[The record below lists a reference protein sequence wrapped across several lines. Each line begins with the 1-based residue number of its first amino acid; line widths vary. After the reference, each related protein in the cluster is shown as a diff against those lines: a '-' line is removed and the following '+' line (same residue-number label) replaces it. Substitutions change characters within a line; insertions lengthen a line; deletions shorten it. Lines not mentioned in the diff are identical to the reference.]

1 MAKRITED
9 QIRDINELYL
19 ELGVKKKVADIVGCS
34 PATVSKYIIEGYVS
48 QKNQEPTPEFDES
61 KIVGPAALLERINS
75 WQEFADA
82 CMLTD
87 EEWAEMREIQKGV
100 MI

>member
-1 MAKRITED
+1 MKITDEIKI
-9 QIRDINELYL
+9 QINELYL

-48 QKNQEPTPEFDES
+48 QKDREPVPEFDES
-61 KIVGPAALLERINS
+61 KITGPAALLDRINS

>member
-1 MAKRITED
+1 MKITDEIKI
-9 QIRDINELYL
+9 QINELYL

-48 QKNQEPTPEFDES
+48 QKDREPAPEFDES
-61 KIVGPAALLERINS
+61 KIVGPAALLDMVNS
-75 WQEFADA
+75 WQEFADS
-82 CMLTD
+82 CMLTA
-87 EEWAEMREIQKGV
+87 EEWAEMKEIQKGV

>member
-1 MAKRITED
+1 MKITDEIKI
-9 QIRDINELYL
+9 QINELYL
-19 ELGVKKKVADIVGCS
+19 ELGVKKRVAEIVGCS
-34 PATVSKYIIEGYVS
+34 PSTVSKYIIEGYVS
-48 QKNQEPTPEFDES
+48 QKDREPVPEFNES
-61 KIVGPAALLERINS
+61 KITGPAALLEKVNS

>member
-1 MAKRITED
+1 MKITDEIKI
-9 QIRDINELYL
+9 QINELYL
-19 ELGVKKKVADIVGCS
+19 ELGVKKKVAEIVGCS

-48 QKNQEPTPEFDES
+48 QKDREPAPEFDES
-61 KIVGPAALLERINS
+61 KITGPAALLDMVNS

-82 CMLTD
+82 CMLTA
-87 EEWAEMREIQKGV
+87 EEWAEMKEIQKGV

>member
-1 MAKRITED
+1 MKITDEIK
-9 QIRDINELYL
+9 IRINELYL
-19 ELGVKKKVADIVGCS
+19 ELGVKKRVAEIIGCS
-34 PATVSKYIIEGYVS
+34 PSTVSKYIIEGYVS
-48 QKNQEPTPEFDES
+48 QKDREPVPEFDES
-61 KIVGPAALLERINS
+61 KITGPAALLEKVNS

-82 CMLTD
+82 CMLTA

>member
-1 MAKRITED
+1 MKITDEIKI
-9 QIRDINELYL
+9 QINELYL
-19 ELGVKKKVADIVGCS
+19 ELGVKKRVAEIVGCS
-34 PATVSKYIIEGYVS
+34 PSTVSKYIIEGYVS
-48 QKNQEPTPEFDES
+48 QKDREPAPEFDES
-61 KIVGPAALLERINS
+61 KIVGPAALLDMVNS

-87 EEWAEMREIQKGV
+87 EEWTEMREIQKGV

>member
-19 ELGVKKKVADIVGCS
+19 ELGVKKRVAEIVGCS
-34 PATVSKYIIEGYVS
+34 PSTVSKYIIEGYVS
-48 QKNQEPTPEFDES
+48 QKDKAELPPFDES
-61 KIVGPAALLERINS
+61 KITGPKKYYN
-75 WQEFADA
+75 WNEFFSD

-87 EEWAEMREIQKGV
+87 EERAEMREIQKEV

>member
-1 MAKRITED
+1 MKITDEIKI
-9 QIRDINELYL
+9 QINELYL

-48 QKNQEPTPEFDES
+48 QKDREPAPEFDES
-61 KIVGPAALLERINS
+61 KIIGPAALLDMVNS

-82 CMLTD
+82 CMLTA
-87 EEWAEMREIQKGV
+87 EEWAEMKEIQKGV

>member
-1 MAKRITED
+1 MKITDEIKI
-9 QIRDINELYL
+9 QINELYL
-19 ELGVKKKVADIVGCS
+19 ELGVKKRVAEIIGCS
-34 PATVSKYIIEGYVS
+34 PSTVSKYIIEGYVS
-48 QKNQEPTPEFDES
+48 QKDREPVPEFDEL
-61 KIVGPAALLERINS
+61 KITGPAALLERINS

-87 EEWAEMREIQKGV
+87 EEWAEMREIQKEV

>member
-1 MAKRITED
+1 MKITDEIKI
-9 QIRDINELYL
+9 QINELYL
-19 ELGVKKKVADIVGCS
+19 ELGVKKRVAEIVGCS
-34 PATVSKYIIEGYVS
+34 PSTVSKYIIEGYVS
-48 QKNQEPTPEFDES
+48 QKDREPVPEFDES
-61 KIVGPAALLERINS
+61 KITGPAALLERINS

-87 EEWAEMREIQKGV
+87 EEWAEMREIQKEV

>member
-1 MAKRITED
+1 MKITDEIKI
-9 QIRDINELYL
+9 QINELYL
-19 ELGVKKKVADIVGCS
+19 ELGVKKKVAEIVGCS

-48 QKNQEPTPEFDES
+48 QKDREPTPEFDES
-61 KIVGPAALLERINS
+61 KIVGPAALLDMVNS

-82 CMLTD
+82 CMLTA
-87 EEWAEMREIQKGV
+87 EEWAEMKEIQKGV

>member
-1 MAKRITED
+1 MKITDEIK
-9 QIRDINELYL
+9 IRINELYL
-19 ELGVKKKVADIVGCS
+19 ELGVKKKVAEIVGCS

-48 QKNQEPTPEFDES
+48 QKNREPAPEFDES
-61 KIVGPAALLERINS
+61 KIVGPAALLDMVNS

-82 CMLTD
+82 CMLTA
-87 EEWAEMREIQKGV
+87 EEWAEMKEIQKGV

>member
-1 MAKRITED
+1 MKITDEIKI
-9 QIRDINELYL
+9 QINELYL
-19 ELGVKKKVADIVGCS
+19 ELGVKKRVAEIIGCS
-34 PATVSKYIIEGYVS
+34 PSTVSKYIIEGYVS
-48 QKNQEPTPEFDES
+48 QKDKEPIPEFDES
-61 KIVGPAALLERINS
+61 KIIGPAALLETINS

-82 CMLTD
+82 CMLSA

>member
-1 MAKRITED
+1 MKITDE
-9 QIRDINELYL
+9 IKIEINELYL
-19 ELGVKKKVADIVGCS
+19 ELGVKKRVAEIIGCS
-34 PATVSKYIIEGYVS
+34 PSTVSKYIIEGYVS
-48 QKNQEPTPEFDES
+48 QKDREPAPEFDES
-61 KIVGPAALLERINS
+61 KIVGPAALLDMVNS

-82 CMLTD
+82 CMLTG

>member
-1 MAKRITED
+1 MKITDEIK
-9 QIRDINELYL
+9 IRINELYL
-19 ELGVKKKVADIVGCS
+19 EIGVKKRVAEIVGCS
-34 PATVSKYIIEGYVS
+34 PSTVSKYIIEGYVS
-48 QKNQEPTPEFDES
+48 QKDREPAPEFDES
-61 KIVGPAALLERINS
+61 KIDGPAALLDMVNS

-87 EEWAEMREIQKGV
+87 EEWVEMREIQKGV

>member
-1 MAKRITED
+1 MKITDEIKI
-9 QIRDINELYL
+9 QINELYL
-19 ELGVKKKVADIVGCS
+19 ELGVKKKVAEIVGCS

-48 QKNQEPTPEFDES
+48 QKDREPAPDFDES
-61 KIVGPAALLERINS
+61 KIVGPAALLDMVNS

-82 CMLTD
+82 CMLTA
-87 EEWAEMREIQKGV
+87 EEWAEMKEIQKGV

>member
-1 MAKRITED
+1 MKITDE
-9 QIRDINELYL
+9 IKIEINELYL
-19 ELGVKKKVADIVGCS
+19 ELGVKKRVAEIIGCS
-34 PATVSKYIIEGYVS
+34 PSTVSKYIIEGYVS
-48 QKNQEPTPEFDES
+48 QKDREPVPEFDES
-61 KIVGPAALLERINS
+61 KITGPAALLERINS

-87 EEWAEMREIQKGV
+87 EEWAEMREIQKEV

>member
-19 ELGVKKKVADIVGCS
+19 KLGVKKRVAEIVGCS
-34 PATVSKYIIEGYVS
+34 PSTVSKYIIEGYVS
-48 QKNQEPTPEFDES
+48 QRDREPVPEFDES
-61 KIVGPAALLERINS
+61 KITGPAALLERINS

>member
-1 MAKRITED
+1 MKITDEIKI
-9 QIRDINELYL
+9 QINELYL
-19 ELGVKKKVADIVGCS
+19 ELGVKKKVAEIVGCS

-48 QKNQEPTPEFDES
+48 QKDKEPAPEFDES
-61 KIVGPAALLERINS
+61 KIVGPAALLDMVNS

-82 CMLTD
+82 CMLTE
-87 EEWAEMREIQKGV
+87 EEWAEMKEIQKGI

>member
-1 MAKRITED
+1 MKITDEIKI
-9 QIRDINELYL
+9 QINELYL

-48 QKNQEPTPEFDES
+48 QKDREPIPEFDES
-61 KIVGPAALLERINS
+61 KIVGPAALLDMVNS

-82 CMLTD
+82 CMLTA
-87 EEWAEMREIQKGV
+87 EEWAEMKEIQKGV

>member
-1 MAKRITED
+1 MKITDEIKI
-9 QIRDINELYL
+9 QINELYL

-34 PATVSKYIIEGYVS
+34 PATVSKYIIESYVS
-48 QKNQEPTPEFDES
+48 QKDREPAPEFDES
-61 KIVGPAALLERINS
+61 KIAGPAALLDMVNS

-82 CMLTD
+82 CMLTA
-87 EEWAEMREIQKGV
+87 EEWAEMKEIQKGV

>member
-1 MAKRITED
+1 MKITDEIKI
-9 QIRDINELYL
+9 QINELYL

-48 QKNQEPTPEFDES
+48 QKDREPAPEFDES
-61 KIVGPAALLERINS
+61 KIVGPAALLDMVNS

-82 CMLTD
+82 CMLTA
-87 EEWAEMREIQKGV
+87 EEWAEMKEIQKGV